1 MFLMQKNYSAGSDGF
16 LSYCT
21 SYGDYIFPTVVEVLV
36 HILSLNNKN
45 GNVIEVLGK
54 ICRKP

>member
-36 HILSLNNKN
+36 HILSTSLTRMKM
-45 GNVIEVLGK
+45 LL
-54 ICRKP
+54 